1 MRVTVKYL
9 LWMSDKARTSREE
22 YVFSQ
27 EEITIE
33 QLLQE
38 ITRRHKNLEKHL
50 ANPFTSENPIIITI
64 NGRPAKP
71 GTRIRE
77 GDQVTIMPPVSGG

>member
-9 LWMSDKARTSREE
+9 LWMRDKAGTNREK

-38 ITRRHKNLEKHL
+38 IIRRHKNLEKHL

-64 NGRPAKP
+64 NGKPAKP
-71 GTRIRE
+71 GARIRE